1 MYEIIDELE
10 ILNKKQGKRNL
21 FLIVLSLIYS
31 MANFIASLFAFDQI
45 RSIVVS
51 VFVLAAFAIV
61 ETVVALVVKKRMYFY
76 HGLIGIGTLFVVFMV
91 INILNLTPSQAEN
104 KLPFLMLFLSLFHFA
119 FNLFILYKEPKKQK
133 HIL

>member
-1 MYEIIDELE
+1 MNEIIDDLE
-10 ILNKKQGKRNL
+10 IPVKKQGKRNL
-21 FLIVLSLIYS
+21 FLIVFSLIYS
-31 MANFIASLFAFDQI
+31 ISNFIACLFAFDQI

-61 ETVVALVVKKRMYFY
+61 EIIVSLIVKKRAFLY
-76 HGLIGIGTLFVVFMV
+76 HGISGIGTLLIVFMV
-91 INILNLTPSQAEN
+91 INLLNLTPSQAEN
-104 KLPFLMLFLSLFHFA
+104 KLPFLMLFLSLLHFA